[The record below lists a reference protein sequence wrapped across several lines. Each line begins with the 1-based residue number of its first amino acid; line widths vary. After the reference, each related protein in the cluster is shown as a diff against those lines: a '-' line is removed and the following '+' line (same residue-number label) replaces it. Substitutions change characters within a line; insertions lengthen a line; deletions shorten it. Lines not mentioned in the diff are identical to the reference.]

1 MSTQFFILL
10 FLFYLI
16 LFLFYLILLFIY
28 LFILIKIIKK
38 NYDEK

>member
-28 LFILIKIIKK
+28 LFILIKKIKK